1 MTIRFK
7 NKRFLLPGYKWHE
20 RVCPIDIKSFEE
32 TLWDFTNKLR
42 GIKYEQTKFMVE
54 GGYERHLVIYVSWY
68 CADKYAKWAEK
79 RLPTEQEWEKTARG
93 EDGRIYPWGN
103 QFDKKSCNSSE
114 SGIKGTSKV
123 DRLPQGKSPYACY
136 DMAGNV
142 WEWTKSS

>member
-1 MTIRFK
+1 
-7 NKRFLLPGYKWHE
+7 
-20 RVCPIDIKSFEE
+20 
-32 TLWDFTNKLR
+32 
-42 GIKYEQTKFMVE
+42 MVE

-68 CADKYAKWAEK
+68 GADKYAKWAEK